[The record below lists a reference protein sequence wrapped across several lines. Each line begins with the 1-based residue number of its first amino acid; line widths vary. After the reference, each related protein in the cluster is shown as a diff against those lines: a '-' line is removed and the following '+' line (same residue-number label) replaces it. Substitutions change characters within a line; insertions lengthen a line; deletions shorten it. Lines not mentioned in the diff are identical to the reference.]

1 MAAAMAV
8 DILIF
13 VIRKIVVVVA
23 AADNFAVTYISVT
36 HAWRNVHGDSVKR
49 IRRHVEDLLH
59 ACSLE
64 LEHIRK

>member
-8 DILIF
+8 GIVVF
-13 VIRKIVVVVA
+13 VIRGIVVVVA

-36 HAWRNVHGDSVKR
+36 YVWRNVHGDSVKC
-49 IRRHVEDLLH
+49 IRSHVEDLLH